1 MQEILSHDSSARI
14 CLGGGIC
21 FEVGGNLSAD
31 VVSLPRFVTLH
42 LLTKSLATITDLQAS
57 PVLHTSD
64 TKEQVNRKTRETC
77 LV

>member
-1 MQEILSHDSSARI
+1 MQEILRHDSSARI
-14 CLGGGIC
+14 CLDGGIC
-21 FEVGGNLSAD
+21 FEVVGNLSAD
-31 VVSLPRFVTLH
+31 VVSLLRFVTLH